1 MEQTPEPQ
9 TGSNY
14 WPPSVESNL
23 LENNNGRRKSES
35 NIHSPPLSRQDTQD
49 TSSVRGRRRT
59 SHLDAMA
66 YTHRDVAFKSS
77 LSSIMSQRQH
87 LRQLKH
93 TQINP
98 AKLSQSQT
106 QEDTFYQ
113 TVEIRLHHSV
123 GSMSISPTCRD
134 VVLAGRQGL
143 VIIDLEDPWLLPRM
157 LPHLSKWEVA
167 DVQWSPYVSRESWV
181 ASTSNQRLLV
191 WNLNYPGSQAIEHV
205 LHAHSRAISDI
216 NWSPHH
222 PDLLATCSVDTYV
235 HLWDLRCA
243 GQSQDA
249 DDGKYMRPVNS
260 FTPWNAATTQVK
272 FNRKSEFLLASA
284 HDKDVKI
291 WDIRKGAVPITSI
304 TAHSKKIYGID
315 WSRQN
320 DHDIVT
326 CSLDKL
332 VKFWNIHTPDN
343 AEEVIVTN
351 TPVWRARNT
360 PFGNGV
366 LTMPQRSESTLFLYN
381 RASPDIPVH
390 AFEGHTD
397 TVKEFVWRWKGS
409 NGDGG
414 DNREFQLVT
423 WSKDQ
428 NLRLWP
434 VPEEIMKSVG
444 HDPSGNKS
452 YYSSPVNALKSDG
465 SYRTHSFQQAL
476 SQKQFT
482 DEQPCI
488 SAPVTPL
495 RLTPSSH
502 ISTMTPFRSAAP
514 TSGTVGFSSGYDVMS
529 NTYREQKYSI
539 NPLLWMQNVKT
550 VGPASELRRD
560 ATTENTYQ
568 TVADEMSVVLNK
580 YANAG
585 VKTEKV
591 NGASRTCTI
600 SLHGPWSDTG
610 VAFLRITIQFS
621 PQYPDNSPPEFEIQ
635 KNSMMSIYYRAHMAQ
650 DLNALASSY
659 TSQKRWCLE
668 PCIRYLLGE
677 TASED
682 TEFGRGH
689 GPINAEQSAGLPL
702 QNSNNGSA
710 TSLTSSPGQSGY
722 VGNWNSGNA
731 VDNGDS
737 DDEIFTGPTF
747 VGGIGGYGM
756 GKRVSLQ
763 SEKGIVV
770 DMSSKQSADEKVP
783 FPRLCGGVFSGNVRD
798 SKRSNNTVSKN
809 ENEQDTTPTSN
820 ASNGEY
826 FENTYSDFYKHPRT
840 YEQFEEYKE
849 IAAMSRR
856 GRNATVLVGGSGGA
870 FGEYA
875 YDDDPDDIDDGLTN
889 MASLYFKTDSLAMGG
904 SIGNSDSLLYR
915 SAKTDRITY
924 NVVIADFS
932 EMIPCSPW
940 LAKEYILSPDD
951 PVSACIHNA
960 EACKEHGRFDLYRV
974 WSLALEV
981 LRECVPIDVPGQP
994 RVMAEDANQP
1004 FKRDTKLAEL
1014 RKLLDANQRGQPHV
1028 KTLQN
1033 ETKSV
1038 VSGSKRQRVK
1048 WGLHP
1053 FGQKLAHNLL
1063 QHFIHIGDIQTAA
1076 MLSCIFRDTH
1086 LPLHK
1091 ATPKRKT
1098 TMSAVVPEVT
1108 VLDYFTPE
1116 LQHRLEPPDEHSPVR
1131 APGGTNAANSPERAS
1146 LSQLSSSYGT
1156 KGVNFLSYFWDSDR
1170 QTPPPVSPEK
1180 VSCVKHPEP
1189 DDPIVVASS
1198 QQVSRL
1204 YQLWH
1209 PSLRLPSNTAPGI
1222 RRASSSTES
1231 QVSLTSLPAVVTSCN
1246 AVVSNKEGK
1255 VLPADETTIEFTNM
1269 EYFDGERLFQFNDVP
1284 LLEPKDAAQR
1294 DVLRLVY
1301 ADMLYRWGLL
1311 EQRAEV
1317 LKYNTKQVFPAVE
1330 KHMQVQIRCYVCN
1343 AEIANRDN
1351 ICYTCRKLRRQIQC
1365 SICHVLVKGAVNFCI
1380 KCGHGGHSAH
1390 MKDWFVHAEQTV
1402 CPTGCGC
1409 YCLFETVEFGTTCR

>member
-181 ASTSNQRLLV
+181 AST
-191 WNLNYPGSQAIEHV
+191 
-205 LHAHSRAISDI
+205 
-216 NWSPHH
+216 
-222 PDLLATCSVDTYV
+222 
-235 HLWDLRCA
+235 
-243 GQSQDA
+243 
-249 DDGKYMRPVNS
+249 
-260 FTPWNAATTQVK
+260 
-272 FNRKSEFLLASA
+272 
-284 HDKDVKI
+284 
-291 WDIRKGAVPITSI
+291 
-304 TAHSKKIYGID
+304 
-315 WSRQN
+315 
-320 DHDIVT
+320 
-326 CSLDKL
+326 
-332 VKFWNIHTPDN
+332 FWNIHTPDN